1 MMLATGKAANAAPTT
16 STAPRDRADSWARTG
31 LLTDVLAT
39 LVLMAAALAAR
50 LPYLHS
56 APRFRDD
63 TLNAVWSL
71 RIYRGEHFPLT
82 DVEAYI
88 GGFFNYAVAAGM
100 FIIGPTIYAA
110 RTIVTYFGVATVGA
124 TYWLGREVGGPKAGP
139 AVGLIAAAFMTTNG
153 IHIAPVGHVAFSGS
167 ITPLFTTL
175 AFWLLHR
182 WSVRRTNGTLVW
194 AGFMLGMSMHTHP
207 TIVAFLP
214 GVAGWLLWR
223 NLQIL
228 RTRWPYLAA
237 LAFVLAFSPMI
248 VFNIVTGG
256 QSIRHALYTATERPD
271 YVDPDKAD
279 AARLTLPN
287 YLERQKDYW
296 IMLHGTLGGAV
307 NERDGAVGYLTD
319 PYLGLMSLLSI
330 AGLAW
335 AAVRH
340 GYRLPLWLGASFALL
355 LPVFNVSHYDVEY
368 DGRYVLPLLP
378 MIYAAIGVLAVDLW
392 RGFSNR
398 FSAPIARPALGGVIG
413 VALLVMAAIPL
424 LFLFR
429 YYERASRADPTNASL
444 VRAMNEVKAALGPGQ
459 IVLLDNN
466 MNNRRTDRADPLKD
480 EASTIRVMKYIL
492 EFDRIPFES
501 PNVDAAVLTEY
512 QQRGKPM
519 VVVLSSGVDSKETAK
534 LGELI
539 EQFGMTG
546 LDGKPA
552 RPPRPADRYGLYRFD
567 PAAPA
572 GRP

>member
-1 MMLATGKAANAAPTT
+1 MMLATGKAATAAPTT
-16 STAPRDRADSWARTG
+16 STAPRARAESWARTG

-39 LVLMAAALAAR
+39 LLLMSAALAAR

-63 TLNAVWSL
+63 TFNATHAL
-71 RIYRGEHFPLT
+71 RIYRGQHFPFT

-88 GGFFNYAVAAGM
+88 GAFFNYAVAAGM

-124 TYWLGREVGGPKAGP
+124 TYWLGRELGGPQAGP
-139 AVGLIAAAFMTTNG
+139 AVGIIAAAFMTTNG

-175 AFWLLHR
+175 AFWMLHR

-194 AGFMLGMSMHTHP
+194 AGFLLGMSMHTHP

-214 GVAGWLLWR
+214 GAAGWIFWR
-223 NLQIL
+223 NWALL

-248 VFNIVTGG
+248 AFNIVTGG
-256 QSIRHALYTATERPD
+256 ESIRHALYTATERPD
-271 YVDPDKAD
+271 YVDPDNLEK
-279 AARLTLPN
+279 ARLTLPN
-287 YLERQKDYW
+287 YLSRQQDYW

-307 NERDGAVGYLTD
+307 NERDGTIGYLSD

-355 LPVFNVSHYDVEY
+355 LPIFNVSHYDVEY

-378 MIYAAIGVLAVDLW
+378 MVYASIGLLAVDVW
-392 RGFSNR
+392 RNLSRQFA
-398 FSAPIARPALGGVIG
+398 APAARPVVGAGIG
-413 VALLVMAAIPL
+413 LILLVLAIVPL
-424 LFLFR
+424 FFLFR

-444 VRAMNEVKAALGPGQ
+444 VRAMNEAKAVLGPGQ
-459 IVLLDNN
+459 VILLDEN
-466 MNNRRTDRADPLKD
+466 MNNRRTERANPLD

-492 EFDRIPFES
+492 EFDSIPFETAYITPDVLAS
-501 PNVDAAVLTEY
+501 YQAA
-512 QQRGKPM
+512 GKPM

-539 EQFGMTG
+539 EQFGMTA

-552 RPPRPADRYGLYRFD
+552 RPPRPADRYGVYRFD
-567 PAAPA
+567 PAAPP